1 MGRPIEDKKCNT
13 LHSVLSKKR
22 DYVDALNTL
31 YNDYH
36 MLKNKID
43 TMESKA
49 DAYENYAQELYEK
62 VDDLESE
69 EWEILENG
77 TKPESY
83 INLLR
88 GRALDASAEAS
99 NYTWKANELYAKAK
113 FLKKELCTIKN
124 QIQFIK
130 IKSDNVVKQNQ

>member
-1 MGRPIEDKKCNT
+1 MGHPNENKKSNT
-13 LHSVLSKKR
+13 LPIVLSKKR

-36 MLKNKID
+36 MLNNKID

-49 DAYENYAQELYEK
+49 DAYENYALDLYEK
-62 VDDLESE
+62 VDNLESE

-77 TKPESY
+77 NKPESY

-88 GRALDASAEAS
+88 DHASEASAEAS

-113 FLKKELCTIKN
+113 FLKKELCMIKN
-124 QIQFIK
+124 QIEL
-130 IKSDNVVKQNQ
+130 IKSKKW